1 MNYFDGYVG
10 GYFFIFPW
18 FIYLFILWTFFWLI
32 LYLLY
37 IVSKEI
43 SIKFT
48 LYILSLYHEWYM
60 FMNCPFF
67 PFSFLCSILISEIYR
82 IFLVFF
88 FFFSPYFYHLAFT
101 IVSHA
106 YTIRG
111 TPKLY
116 YDYWWTFHFIIYTI
130 YQLCFKINLFMC

>member
-1 MNYFDGYVG
+1 MVIFWFFHGLFFYF
-10 GYFFIFPW
+10 W
-18 FIYLFILWTFFWLI
+18 FVNFFWLI

-48 LYILSLYHEWYM
+48 LYILSLYHDWYM
-60 FMNCPFF
+60 F
-67 PFSFLCSILISEIYR
+67 ILISDIYR

-88 FFFSPYFYHLAFT
+88 FPYFYHLAFT

-106 YTIRG
+106 YSNRG

-116 YDYWWTFHFIIYTI
+116 YDYWLTFHFIIYTI
-130 YQLCFKINLFMC
+130 YSLETKKMDEKDYPITLQQSFFIVTLFLCWV